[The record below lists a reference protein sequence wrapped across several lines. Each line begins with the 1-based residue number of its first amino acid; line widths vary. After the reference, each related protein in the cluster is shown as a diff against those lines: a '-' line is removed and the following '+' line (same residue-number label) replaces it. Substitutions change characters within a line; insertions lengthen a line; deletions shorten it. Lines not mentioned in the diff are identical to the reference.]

1 MTIIE
6 KPAVLFDLDGVTI
19 DTEPLYTLSE
29 IRLFKE
35 YGVEIPK
42 EDWGLF
48 RGHSEETFFDLSMAR
63 YGITENRDIFI
74 QKGRKYVMAEFKKN
88 IPFVPGFKDLIA
100 RVSKNYI
107 TGLVTASPI
116 RSLGWIRKKI
126 KLDNYFQYIISGEET
141 EKNKPH
147 PHPYLE
153 MMSRIGVRPE
163 NTVIIEDSILGLR
176 SAVASSSHV
185 IALKGSVPKKNLVIA
200 HKIVDHLDE
209 ITMKFLESLLLEP
222 V

>member
-1 MTIIE
+1 MIME
-6 KPAVLFDLDGVTI
+6 KSAVLFDLDGVTI
-19 DTEPLYTLSE
+19 DTEPLYTISE

-35 YGVEIPK
+35 YGVQIPK
-42 EDWGLF
+42 EDWPLF
-48 RGHSEETFFDLSMAR
+48 RGCSEETFFDLSMAR

-74 QKGRKYVMAEFKKN
+74 QKGRKYVMDEFSKN

-116 RSLGWIRKKI
+116 RSLDWIRKNI
-126 KLDNYFQYIISGEET
+126 GLDNYFQFIISGEET

-153 MMSRIGVRPE
+153 MMSRIGVKAK

-176 SAVASSSHV
+176 SAIASGGHV
-185 IALKGSVPKKNLVIA
+185 IARKGSVPIENLEIA

-209 ITMKFLESLLLEP
+209 ITIKFLEDLLLEP

>member
-1 MTIIE
+1 MTM
-6 KPAVLFDLDGVTI
+6 KKSAVLFDLDGVTI

-35 YGVEIPK
+35 YGVEIPR
-42 EDWGLF
+42 EDWPLF
-48 RGHSEETFFDLSMAR
+48 RGCSEETFFDLSMAR

-74 QKGRKYVMAEFKKN
+74 QKGRKYVLEEFKKN
-88 IPFVPGFKDLIA
+88 IPFVPGFKDLIS
-100 RVSKNYI
+100 RVSKNHI

-116 RSLGWIRKKI
+116 RSLDWIRKKI
-126 KLDNYFQYIISGEET
+126 GLDNYFQYIISGEET

-147 PHPYLE
+147 PHPYIE
-153 MMSRIGVRPE
+153 MLTRINVEPE

-176 SAVASSSHV
+176 SAVASGSHV
-185 IALKGSVPKKNLVIA
+185 VALKGSVLPENLVIA

-209 ITMKFLESLLLEP
+209 ITMMFLEDLLLDP

>member
-1 MTIIE
+1 MTAE
-6 KPAVLFDLDGVTI
+6 KPAILFDLDGITI

-35 YGVEIPK
+35 YGVEIPR
-42 EDWGLF
+42 EDWSLF
-48 RGHSEETFFDLSMAR
+48 RGCSEETFFDLSMAR

-74 QKGRKYVMAEFKKN
+74 QKGRNYVMDEFKKN
-88 IPFVPGFKDLIA
+88 IPFVPGFKNLIR

-116 RSLGWIRKKI
+116 HLLNWIRQRI
-126 KLDNYFQYIISGEET
+126 SLDNYFQYIISGEEAK
-141 EKNKPH
+141 KNKPH

-153 MMSRIGVRPE
+153 MMRRIGVKPE
-163 NTVIIEDSILGLR
+163 NTVIIEDSITGIR
-176 SAVASSSHV
+176 SALASGGHV
-185 IALKGSVPKKNLVIA
+185 IARKGSVPNENLEIA
-200 HKIVDHLDE
+200 HRLVSHLDE
-209 ITMKFLESLLLEP
+209 ITIKFIEELLLEP

>member
-1 MTIIE
+1 MIME
-6 KPAVLFDLDGVTI
+6 KSAILFDLDGVTI

-48 RGHSEETFFDLSMAR
+48 RGCSENTFFDLSMAR

-74 QKGRKYVMAEFKKN
+74 QKGRKYVMEEFKKN

-116 RSLGWIRKKI
+116 HSLDWIRKKI
-126 KLDNYFQYIISGEET
+126 ELDNYFKYIISGEET

-147 PHPYLE
+147 PHPYLK
-153 MMSRIGVRPE
+153 MMSRIDVLPE
-163 NTVIIEDSILGLR
+163 NTVIIEDSIMGLR
-176 SAVASSSHV
+176 SAVASGGHV
-185 IALKGSVPKKNLVIA
+185 IALKGSVHPKNLVIA
-200 HKIVDHLDE
+200 HKIVNHLDE
-209 ITMKFLESLLLEP
+209 ITITFLEDLLLEP
-222 V
+222 I

>member
-1 MTIIE
+1 MTM
-6 KPAVLFDLDGVTI
+6 KKSAVLFDLDGVTI

-35 YGVEIPK
+35 YGVEIPR
-42 EDWGLF
+42 EDWPLF
-48 RGHSEETFFDLSMAR
+48 RGCSEETFFDLSMAR

-74 QKGRKYVMAEFKKN
+74 QKGRKYVMEEFNKN

-100 RVSKNYI
+100 RVSRHYI

-116 RSLGWIRKKI
+116 RSLAWIRKKLR
-126 KLDNYFQYIISGEET
+126 LDNYFKHIISGEET

-153 MMSRIGVRPE
+153 MLSRIDVEPQ
-163 NTVIIEDSILGLR
+163 NTVIIEDSIQGLR
-176 SAVASSSHV
+176 SAIASGGHV
-185 IALKGSVPKKNLVIA
+185 IALKGSVPYDNLEIA
-200 HKIVDHLDE
+200 HKIVGHLDE
-209 ITMKFLESLLLEP
+209 ITMSFLEDLLLDP

>member
-1 MTIIE
+1 MIIE
-6 KPAVLFDLDGVTI
+6 KSAVLFDLDGVTI

-42 EDWGLF
+42 EDWSLF
-48 RGHSEETFFDLSMAR
+48 RGCSEKTFFDLSMAR

-74 QKGRKYVMAEFKKN
+74 QKGRKYVMEEFKKN
-88 IPFVPGFKDLIA
+88 IPFVPGFKNLIS
-100 RVSKNYI
+100 RMSKNYI

-116 RSLGWIRKKI
+116 HFLEWIREKI
-126 KLDNYFQYIISGEET
+126 GLDNYFQYIISGEET

-153 MMSRIGVRPE
+153 MMSRIDIGPE
-163 NTVIIEDSILGLR
+163 NTIIIEDSIMGLR
-176 SAVASSSHV
+176 SALASGSHV
-185 IALKGSVPKKNLVIA
+185 IALKGSVPTENLEIA
-200 HKIVDHLDE
+200 HKIVGHLDE
-209 ITMKFLESLLLEP
+209 ITIKFLEELLLEP
-222 V
+222 I

>member
-1 MTIIE
+1 MTIE
-6 KPAVLFDLDGVTI
+6 KSAVLFDLDGVTI

-42 EDWGLF
+42 KDWSLF
-48 RGHSEETFFDLSMAR
+48 RGCSEEAFFDLSMAR

-74 QKGRKYVMAEFKKN
+74 QKGRKYVMEEFKKI
-88 IPFVPGFKDLIA
+88 IPFVPGFKNLIS
-100 RVSKNYI
+100 RISNNYI

-116 RSLGWIRKKI
+116 HFLDWIRKKI
-126 KLDNYFQYIISGEET
+126 GLDNYFQYIISGEET

-153 MMSRIGVRPE
+153 MMNRIDVGPE
-163 NTVIIEDSILGLR
+163 NTIIIEDSILGLR
-176 SAVASSSHV
+176 SALASGSHV
-185 IALKGSVPKKNLVIA
+185 IALKGSVPTEYLKIA

-209 ITMKFLESLLLEP
+209 ITMKFLEDLLLEP
-222 V
+222 M